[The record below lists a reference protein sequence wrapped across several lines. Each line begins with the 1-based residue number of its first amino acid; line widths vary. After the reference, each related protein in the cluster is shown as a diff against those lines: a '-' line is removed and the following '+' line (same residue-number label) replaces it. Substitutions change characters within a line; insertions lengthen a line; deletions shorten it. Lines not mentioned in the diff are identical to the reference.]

1 MQGMEGN
8 LGPQDWTATT
18 AQRLHLAIR
27 QLRGRLRSESGM
39 HSTGLTITQL
49 SVLHSVVEEGPVTA
63 VRLAMLQHVS
73 PQSVA
78 QSLAVLK
85 AAGLVRGERDPED
98 GRKTLISADPSAA
111 ELVTSL
117 LAGRES
123 FLARAIDQLLA
134 PEERKDLEKAIELL
148 ERFAAVDLT
157 GGGI

>member
-1 MQGMEGN
+1 MEGN
-8 LGPQDWTATT
+8 PGPQDSTTAT
-18 AQRLHLAIR
+18 AQRLHLAIK
-27 QLRGRLRSESGM
+27 QLRGRLRIESGM

-49 SVLHSVVEEGPVTA
+49 SVLQSVVDEGPITA
-63 VRLAMLQHVS
+63 ARLATLQHVS

-98 GRKTLISADPSAA
+98 GRKTLISGDPSAA
-111 ELVTSL
+111 ELITSL
-117 LAGRES
+117 LTGRES

-148 ERFAAVDLT
+148 ERIAAVDLT